1 MRIIIFTGKG
11 GVGKTTV
18 ASATA
23 VLCAKNGYKTL
34 VISTDPAHNLSD
46 CFGVEI
52 GSEVKQISSNLY
64 GLEIDAE
71 KELEENWRV
80 IQDYLS
86 KLFIT
91 RGLDDIIA
99 EEVSIFP
106 GINELFSLLKIS
118 KFYNEKKFDVQIID
132 CAPTAE
138 SLALLTFPDVI
149 SWYMEKLFPI
159 QKKLLPKVKPIL
171 EKTLSLPLPEEEVYE
186 TVEELYNKLVAI
198 KNILVN
204 KEVCSIRLVL
214 NPEKIVIK
222 ETQRAF
228 SYFHLYGLRVDAV
241 IVNKI
246 FSDDIEDN
254 FFNELKIL
262 QKNYI
267 EAIKENFYPIP
278 VFSAKMFNKEIVGI
292 KALEEFAK
300 QLYDKRN
307 PKDIFYKDDPIIFKK
322 DEKRYIIILKLP
334 FVEKKDIEVN
344 KVNNELI
351 IKIGPYKRILLLPQV
366 YTKLNKISA
375 RFTTKNFLEITFS

>member
-34 VISTDPAHNLSD
+34 IISTDPAHNLSD

-52 GSEVKQISSNLY
+52 GSEVKQIYSNLY

-186 TVEELYNKLVAI
+186 TVEELYEKLVAI

-246 FSDDIEDN
+246 FSDDIEDS
-254 FFNELKIL
+254 FFNELKTL

-267 EAIKENFYPIP
+267 EAIKENL
-278 VFSAKMFNKEIVGI
+278 GI
-292 KALEEFAK
+292 KALEEFGR
-300 QLYDKRN
+300 QLYDKKN